1 MARSAVSVAIS
12 IVVRFG
18 GSVQQ
23 PERLLTMAAPRVL
36 SKGQR
41 TSPQAVQNSLNIIV
55 IQQALI
61 PSVWRSLMQRGE

>member
-12 IVVRFG
+12 TLVRFG

-23 PERLLTMAAPRVL
+23 TEQLLTMAAPRVL

-41 TSPQAVQNSLNIIV
+41 TSPQAVQNSLNMIM
-55 IQQALI
+55 IQQALV
-61 PSVWRSLMQRGE
+61 PSVWRSLMLLK